1 MHKRRG
7 SVEKVILSGGTG
19 TGKTT
24 MLIDEYERLINEE
37 KIRSEQILILLMNR
51 NQSLEWR
58 KKSELNIS
66 GRIFRT
72 SFFGFVQE
80 EITTYYPIILK
91 NVSDIKF
98 NSVKPVFLTFETS
111 QYLLSMLV
119 EKRRNSQDSFLNLID
134 KDSSIAIDISSNF
147 VKAAAASLSYKD
159 IGYRLYNALE
169 VKTEDKKAI
178 FDEADKILEDY
189 RKRCLE
195 CGVMDFAMAVDFY
208 NNILLKDEDYLT
220 SLKSRIKYLIVDNLE
235 EAVPMQIDFICK
247 ILDTVDGCMMSY
259 NPDGGYGSIFGGNKE
274 YVENVLLPKCRIKEV
289 TNEPFTCGKYMTEF
303 SDMLYNGILG
313 KNVNKLKPDGVTII
327 RTPETVLRSDML
339 EDVAEKVKEL
349 VDLGYSQSEIAIV
362 STFADVV
369 TEYVISSKLEKD
381 NINVTNIARKS
392 RFIDNKFVYALI
404 TLAYLCHPSEEI
416 VPTKDDVRALVNM
429 ILDIDPIRSSLLAD
443 VICNQNPFA
452 KFPEVDESVISRIG
466 YANVKRYNFIREW
479 INNYRD
485 NEPMNIDEFF
495 RRVFIEILLVYG
507 AEEEDIID
515 IKRLID
521 SANNFINAVGRFNSI
536 DVNSGFLKM
545 IKNGVKSNES
555 IFDMEDRGE
564 NESVVLCTPMT
575 YLSNSLSHKV
585 ILLIGLSSSHWTPR
599 CAKELSNPYVLTST
613 WKIGDIYTEDVEVEN
628 EKKSVAVMIKALM
641 KRCKEKFITFE
652 SRYSSD
658 GFENDGMLTD
668 LF

>member
-1 MHKRRG
+1 M
-7 SVEKVILSGGTG
+7 EKVILSGGTS

-24 MLIDEYERLINEE
+24 MLINEYERLINEE
-37 KIRSEQILILLMNR
+37 KVRSEQILILLMNR

-58 KKSELNIS
+58 KKSELNVS
-66 GRIFRT
+66 GRILRT

-98 NSVKPVFLTFETS
+98 KSVKPVFLTFETS

-119 EKRRNSQDSFLNLID
+119 EKKRNSPDSFLNLID

-147 VKAAAASLSYKD
+147 VKAAAAALSYKD

-178 FDEADKILEDY
+178 FDEADKIIEDY

-208 NNILLKDEDYLT
+208 NNILLNDAEYLR
-220 SLKSRIKYLIVDNLE
+220 SLKARIKYLIVDNLE
-235 EAVPMQIDFICK
+235 EAVPMQINFICK
-247 ILDTVDGCMMSY
+247 MLDSVDGCMMSY

-274 YVENVLLPKCRIKEV
+274 YVENVLLSKCKIKEI
-289 TNEPFTCGKYMTEF
+289 TGKPFTCDKYMTEF

-313 KNVNKLKPDGVTII
+313 KGNNKLEPNDVEVI
-327 RTPETVLRSDML
+327 RTSETVLRSDML
-339 EDVAEKVKEL
+339 EEVVEKVKEL
-349 VDLGYSQSEIAIV
+349 VALGYNQNEIAIV

-369 TEYVISSKLEKD
+369 TEYVISSKLEKE
-381 NINVTNIARKS
+381 NIKVTNIARKS

-416 VPTKDDVRALVNM
+416 VPTKDDVRALISM
-429 ILDIDPIRSSLLAD
+429 ILDVDPIRSSLLAD
-443 VICNQNPFA
+443 VVCSQNPFA

-479 INNYRD
+479 INNYRE
-485 NEPMNIDEFF
+485 NEPLDIDEFF

-507 AEEEDIID
+507 AKEEDIID

-521 SANNFINAVGRFNSI
+521 SASNFINAVKRFNTI

-555 IFDMEDRGE
+555 IFDMEERGE
-564 NESVVLCTPMT
+564 NEAIILCTPMT

-585 ILLIGLSSSHWTPR
+585 ILLLGLSSSHWTPR

-613 WKIGDIYTEDVEVEN
+613 WKVGDVYTEEVEEEN
-628 EKKSVAVMIKALM
+628 ERKSVAVMIRALM
-641 KRCKEKFITFE
+641 RKCEEKFITFE

-658 GFENDGMLTD
+658 GFENDGILAE

>member
-1 MHKRRG
+1 M
-7 SVEKVILSGGTG
+7 EKVILSGGTS

-24 MLIDEYERLINEE
+24 MLINEYERLINEE
-37 KIRSEQILILLMNR
+37 KVRSEQILILLMNR

-58 KKSELNIS
+58 KKSELNVS
-66 GRIFRT
+66 GRILRT

-119 EKRRNSQDSFLNLID
+119 EKKRNSPDSFLNLID

-147 VKAAAASLSYKD
+147 VKAAAAALSYKD

-178 FDEADKILEDY
+178 FDEADKIIEDY

-208 NNILLKDEDYLT
+208 NNILLNDAEYLR
-220 SLKSRIKYLIVDNLE
+220 SLKARIKYLIVDNLE
-235 EAVPMQIDFICK
+235 EAVPMQINFICK
-247 ILDTVDGCMMSY
+247 MLDSVDGCMMSY

-274 YVENVLLPKCRIKEV
+274 YVENVLLSKCKIKEI
-289 TNEPFTCGKYMTEF
+289 TGRPFTCDKYMTEF

-313 KNVNKLKPDGVTII
+313 KENKKLEPNDVEVI

-339 EDVAEKVKEL
+339 EEVVEKVKEL
-349 VDLGYSQSEIAIV
+349 VDLGYNQNEIAIV

-369 TEYVISSKLEKD
+369 TEYVISSKLEKE
-381 NINVTNIARKS
+381 NIKVTNIARKS

-416 VPTKDDVRALVNM
+416 VPTKDDVRALISM
-429 ILDIDPIRSSLLAD
+429 ILDVDPIRSSLLAD
-443 VICNQNPFA
+443 VVCSQNPFA

-479 INNYRD
+479 INNYRE
-485 NEPMNIDEFF
+485 NEPLDIDEFF

-507 AEEEDIID
+507 AKEEDIID

-521 SANNFINAVGRFNSI
+521 SASNFINAVKRFNTI

-555 IFDMEDRGE
+555 IFDMEERGE
-564 NESVVLCTPMT
+564 NEAIILCTPMT

-585 ILLIGLSSSHWTPR
+585 ILLLGLSSSHWTPR

-613 WKIGDIYTEDVEVEN
+613 WKVGDVYTEEVEEEN
-628 EKKSVAVMIKALM
+628 ERKSVAVMIRALM
-641 KRCKEKFITFE
+641 RKCEEKFITFE

-658 GFENDGMLTD
+658 GFENDGILAE

>member
-1 MHKRRG
+1 MER
-7 SVEKVILSGGTG
+7 VILSGGTG

-24 MLIDEYERLINEE
+24 RLINEYERLVNEE

-58 KKSELNIS
+58 KKSELNVS
-66 GRIFRT
+66 GRILRT

-80 EITTYYPIILK
+80 EVTTYYPIILK

-119 EKRRNSQDSFLNLID
+119 EKRRNNPDSFLNLID
-134 KDSSIAIDISSNF
+134 KDSGIAIDISSNF

-169 VKTEDKKAI
+169 VKNEDKKAI
-178 FDEADKILEDY
+178 FDEADKIIEDY
-189 RKRCLE
+189 RNRCLE

-208 NNILLKDEDYLT
+208 NNILLSDEEYLK

-235 EAVPMQIDFICK
+235 EAVPMQINFVCK
-247 ILDTVDGCMMSY
+247 MLDTVDGCMMAY
-259 NPDGGYGSIFGGNKE
+259 NPDGGYGSIFGGNKK
-274 YVENVLLPKCRIKEV
+274 YVEDVLLPKCEIKEI
-289 TNEPFTCGKYMTEF
+289 TDEPFTCDKYMTEF
-303 SDMLYNGILG
+303 SDMLYDGILG
-313 KNVNKLKPDGVTII
+313 NKTSKLKPDGVTVI

-339 EDVAEKVKEL
+339 ENVAKKVKEL
-349 VDLGYSQSEIAIV
+349 VDLGYNQNEIALV

-369 TEYVISSKLEKD
+369 TEYVIESKLKKE

-416 VPTKDDVRALVNM
+416 VPTKDDVRALVSM
-429 ILDIDPIRSSLLAD
+429 LLDIDPVRSSLLAD
-443 VICNQNPFA
+443 VICSQNPFA
-452 KFPEVDESVISRIG
+452 KFPEVDEKVISRIG
-466 YANVKRYNFIREW
+466 YANVKRYNFIKDW

-485 NEPMNIDEFF
+485 NEPIKIDEFF

-507 AEEEDIID
+507 AKEEDIID

-521 SANNFINAVGRFNSI
+521 SACNFINAVERFNSI

-545 IKNGVKSNES
+545 IKNGVKSAES
-555 IFDMEDRGE
+555 IFDMEERGE
-564 NESVVLCTPMT
+564 NEAVILCTPMT

-613 WKIGDIYTEDVEVEN
+613 WNVGDVYTEEVEEEN
-628 EKKSVAVMIKALM
+628 ERKSVAVMIKALM
-641 KRCKEKFITFE
+641 KRCKDKFITFE

-658 GFENDGMLTD
+658 GFENDGILAN

>member
-1 MHKRRG
+1 M
-7 SVEKVILSGGTG
+7 EKVILSGGTS

-24 MLIDEYERLINEE
+24 MLINEYERLINEE
-37 KIRSEQILILLMNR
+37 KVRSEQILILLMNR

-58 KKSELNIS
+58 KKSELNVS
-66 GRIFRT
+66 GRILRT

-98 NSVKPVFLTFETS
+98 KSVKPVFLTFETS

-119 EKRRNSQDSFLNLID
+119 EKKRNSPDSFLNLID

-147 VKAAAASLSYKD
+147 VKAAAAALSYKD

-178 FDEADKILEDY
+178 FDEADKIIEDY

-208 NNILLKDEDYLT
+208 NNILLNDCEYLR

-235 EAVPMQIDFICK
+235 EAVPMQINFICK
-247 ILDTVDGCMMSY
+247 MLDSVDGCMMSY

-274 YVENVLLPKCRIKEV
+274 YVENVLLSKCKIKEI
-289 TNEPFTCGKYMTEF
+289 TGRPFTCDKYMTEF

-313 KNVNKLKPDGVTII
+313 KGNNKLEPNDVEVI

-339 EDVAEKVKEL
+339 EEVVEKVKEL
-349 VDLGYSQSEIAIV
+349 VALGYNQNEIAIV

-369 TEYVISSKLEKD
+369 TEYVIASKLEKE
-381 NINVTNIARKS
+381 NIKVTNIARKS

-416 VPTKDDVRALVNM
+416 VPTKDDVRALISM
-429 ILDIDPIRSSLLAD
+429 ILDVDPIRSSLLAD
-443 VICNQNPFA
+443 VVCSQNPFA

-479 INNYRD
+479 INNYRE
-485 NEPMNIDEFF
+485 NEPLDIDEFF

-507 AEEEDIID
+507 AKEEDIID

-521 SANNFINAVGRFNSI
+521 SASNFINAVKRFNTI

-555 IFDMEDRGE
+555 IFDMEERGE
-564 NESVVLCTPMT
+564 NEAIILCTPMT

-585 ILLIGLSSSHWTPR
+585 ILLLGLSSSHWTPR

-613 WKIGDIYTEDVEVEN
+613 WKVGDVYTEEVEEEN
-628 EKKSVAVMIKALM
+628 ERKSVAVMIRALM
-641 KRCKEKFITFE
+641 RKCEEKFITFE

-658 GFENDGMLTD
+658 GFENDGILAE